1 MRSTSPTFRLLTH
14 ALLLAFAAFALV
26 VIGCTGAQA
35 SPATLASP
43 TAQSSAVQSATA
55 QSSAVQSAVQGS
67 PKCVPG
73 RDKAKVERNAV
84 APNPAHLQP
93 SPANP
98 DSALPVR
105 AWADAS
111 VLQFSSRDPASLT
124 HLDLGIVRT

>member
-1 MRSTSPTFRLLTH
+1 MRGTSPSFRLLTH

-35 SPATLASP
+35 SPATVTSP
-43 TAQSSAVQSATA
+43 TARSSTVQSATA
-55 QSSAVQSAVQGS
+55 QSSAVQSTAPGS

-73 RDKAKVERNAV
+73 RDKAKVERNTV

-98 DSALPVR
+98 DSARPDR
-105 AWADAS
+105 ARADTS
-111 VLQFSSRDPASLT
+111 VLQFSSRDPAALT

>member
-55 QSSAVQSAVQGS
+55 QKS

-93 SPANP
+93 PPANP
-98 DSALPVR
+98 DSALPGR
-105 AWADAS
+105 ARADAS
-111 VLQFSSRDPASLT
+111 VLLFSSRDPAALT